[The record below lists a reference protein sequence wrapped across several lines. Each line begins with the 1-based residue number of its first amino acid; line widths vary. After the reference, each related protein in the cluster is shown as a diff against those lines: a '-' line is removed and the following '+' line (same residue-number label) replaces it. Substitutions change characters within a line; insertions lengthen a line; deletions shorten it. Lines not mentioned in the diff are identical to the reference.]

1 MKKSLITFM
10 LAGAI
15 VVPALHAQDASQQQ
29 PAAARP
35 GATAQQPAQPGA
47 AQPAQPA
54 QPAQKKEIKDPAE
67 YNAYVAAVQQQDP
80 SQKAVQLESFLQTYP
95 NSVMKEDAAE
105 LLMAAY
111 QQAGNVPKTIEA
123 GNRVLQSNPNN
134 LRALALLTYL
144 NRAAA
149 QGGGANA
156 TQALQA
162 AQQNGERG
170 LQALQ
175 AAQKPAEVSDAD
187 WQKLKQQVEP
197 IFHGAV
203 GLAALQNKDYP
214 KAQEH
219 LRAAVNANP
228 TNFLDVYPLAL
239 AHLEKNPPDVEGL
252 FWIARAVNLAPP
264 TAKDGVDRFGKNR
277 YTRYH
282 GSDQGWTELVA
293 AAAQAQA
300 PPAGFT
306 VAPAPS
312 PADQAREM
320 VGSKDVKQ
328 MSFAEW
334 QFILSSG
341 NQEAA
346 DKVWTTIQ
354 GQPLQLVAQVISA
367 SPSKIELAATVD
379 DIEAKRA
386 DVALTLKSPLAARR
400 VPKAGE
406 TITFIGTPESYT
418 PNPFVMTMSDGS
430 VKGAD
435 TPASRKPAA
444 GRRPAPKK
452 K

>member
-15 VVPALHAQDASQQQ
+15 LVPAMQGQNAAPSGAPQQ
-29 PAAARP
+29 PAAQQPA
-35 GATAQQPAQPGA
+35 AQQPAAG
-47 AQPAQPA
+47 QPA
-54 QPAQKKEIKDPAE
+54 AQKKEIKDPAE

-80 SQKAVQLESFLQTYP
+80 AQKAAQIESFLQTYP
-95 NSVMKEDAAE
+95 NSVMKEDATE
-105 LLMAAY
+105 LLMGAY
-111 QQAGNVPKTIEA
+111 QQSGNMQKTMETA
-123 GNRVLQSNPNN
+123 NRVLQANPNN

-144 NRAAA
+144 NRATA

-156 TQALQA
+156 AQAMQA
-162 AQQNGERG
+162 AQQNGQRG

-187 WQKLKQQVEP
+187 WQKLKQQVAP
-197 IFHGAV
+197 IFEGAV
-203 GLAALQNKDYP
+203 GLAALQGKDYNT
-214 KAQEH
+214 AVQH
-219 LRAAVNANP
+219 LQAAVQANP

-239 AHLEKNPPDVEGL
+239 AHLEKAPPDVEGL
-252 FWIARAVNLAPP
+252 FWIARAVNLAPAQ
-264 TAKDGVDRFGKNR
+264 AKDGVDKFGKNR
-277 YTRYH
+277 FTRYH

-346 DKVWTTIQ
+346 DKVWTAIK

-367 SPSKIELAATVD
+367 TPSKIELAATVD

-386 DVALTLKSPLAARR
+386 DVDLTLTTPLTARR
-400 VPKAGE
+400 VPKAGDS
-406 TITFIGTPESYT
+406 ITFIGTPDSYT
-418 PNPFVMTMSDGS
+418 PNPFVMVLSGGS

-435 TPASRKPAA
+435 TAPARKPAA
-444 GRRPAPKK
+444 GRSTTKK
-452 K
+452 PGGKR

>member
-15 VVPALHAQDASQQQ
+15 AVPTLHAQDASQQ
-29 PAAARP
+29 PAAAQP
-35 GATAQQPAQPGA
+35 GAAAQQPAQPGA

-80 SQKAVQLESFLQTYP
+80 AQKAVQLESFLQTYP

-111 QQAGNVPKTIEA
+111 QQAGNVQKTIEA

-144 NRAAA
+144 SRTQA
-149 QGGGANA
+149 QGGDV
-156 TQALQA
+156 QALQA
-162 AQQNGERG
+162 AQQHGQRG

-187 WQKLKQQVEP
+187 WTKLKQQVEP

-214 KAQEH
+214 AAQEH

-239 AHLEKNPPDVEGL
+239 AHLEKTPPDVEGL

-264 TAKDGVDRFGKNR
+264 QAKPNVDKFGKNR

-293 AAAQAQA
+293 ASAQAQA

-320 VGSKDVKQ
+320 VAEKDVKQ

-386 DVALTLKSPLAARR
+386 DVALSLKVPLAARR

-406 TITFIGTPESYT
+406 TITFIGTPQSFT
-418 PNPFVMTMSDGS
+418 PNPFVMTMTDGS
-430 VKGAD
+430 VKGAEA
-435 TPASRKPAA
+435 PAGKKPAA
-444 GRRPAPKK
+444 GRRSAPKK